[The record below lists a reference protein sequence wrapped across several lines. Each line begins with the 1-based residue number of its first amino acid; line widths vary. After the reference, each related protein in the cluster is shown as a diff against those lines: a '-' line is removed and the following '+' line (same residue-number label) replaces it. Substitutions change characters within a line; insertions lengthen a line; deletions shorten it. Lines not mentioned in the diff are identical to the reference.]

1 MTAAPLEN
9 NFRSYVQTSRQQASL
24 ERLSFR
30 QQVARMQ
37 AAEKKTPAAAE
48 DMTEYQRA
56 IYEKIAALPLS
67 ASSAQENIS
76 VRISEEGF
84 AAMQA
89 DPSYEA
95 WVLERLGADL
105 AAYNPWVPVCGGGYV
120 VHSFG
125 AAREDYRGESWYP
138 GYQYGRGQSLFEEKA
153 EDSFWERRTERQ
165 EKLQQLWEET
175 QWRQKLLN
183 TGLRNGVS
191 AAYLLQFLM

>member
-1 MTAAPLEN
+1 MKN
-9 NFRSYVQTSRQQASL
+9 SFRNYVQTSRQQASS

-30 QQVARMQ
+30 EQVARMQ
-37 AAEKKTPAAAE
+37 AAEKKTAAATE
-48 DMTEYQRA
+48 DMAEYQRA
-56 IYEKIAALPLS
+56 IYAKIAALPLS

-76 VRISEEGF
+76 VHISEEGF
-84 AAMQA
+84 AAMRA

-95 WVLERLGADL
+95 WVLEGLGASL

-125 AAREDYRGESWYP
+125 ATKEDYKGESWYP
-138 GYQYGRGQSLFEEKA
+138 GYQYGRGQYFFEEKA
-153 EDSFWERRTERQ
+153 EDSFWERRIERQ

-183 TGLRNGVS
+183 TGLTNGVS